1 MRRKIKIPRVLKI
14 NWIKELS
21 ISVVFNNGESR
32 IIDFRKLFNEIGINE
47 TSPAYRL
54 YEQSE
59 FEKFE
64 LIGNT
69 LSWSNVE
76 QFITLKNREKQ
87 KVPFEIGADILLKYS
102 QPEKTDLMIRIGR
115 IVREARIKAGMSQQ
129 ELALVSGTSRT
140 YISRIENDRSDIE
153 LATLSKIIET
163 GLGKRLEILVK

>member
-59 FEKFE
+59 FEKVE
-64 LIGNT
+64 LVGNT

-76 QFITLKNREKQ
+76 QFITLKNR
-87 KVPFEIGADILLKYS
+87 
-102 QPEKTDLMIRIGR
+102 
-115 IVREARIKAGMSQQ
+115 
-129 ELALVSGTSRT
+129 
-140 YISRIENDRSDIE
+140 
-153 LATLSKIIET
+153 
-163 GLGKRLEILVK
+163 

>member
-59 FEKFE
+59 FEKVE
-64 LIGNT
+64 LVGNT

-76 QFITLKNREKQ
+76 QFITLKNREKH
-87 KVPFEIGADILLKYS
+87 KVP
-102 QPEKTDLMIRIGR
+102 
-115 IVREARIKAGMSQQ
+115 
-129 ELALVSGTSRT
+129 
-140 YISRIENDRSDIE
+140 
-153 LATLSKIIET
+153 
-163 GLGKRLEILVK
+163 

>member
-47 TSPAYRL
+47 TSPACRL

-59 FEKFE
+59 FEKVE
-64 LIGNT
+64 LVGNT

>member
-59 FEKFE
+59 FEKVE
-64 LIGNT
+64 LVGNT

-102 QPEKTDLMIRIGR
+102 QPEKSDLMIRIGR